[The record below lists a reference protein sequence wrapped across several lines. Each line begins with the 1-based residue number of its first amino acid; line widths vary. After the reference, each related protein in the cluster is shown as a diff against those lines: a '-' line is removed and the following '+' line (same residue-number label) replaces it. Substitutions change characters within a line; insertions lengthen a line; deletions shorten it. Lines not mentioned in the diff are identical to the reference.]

1 VLAQITD
8 EAIRELSRAAS
19 SRISE
24 RWAILALGGWGSGSL
39 LPQSD
44 LDILVLSDADATAL
58 KPFVEAVL
66 YPLWD
71 AGLKVGHQVRSPRQ
85 QLKAMREDL
94 KTCTAMLTGRPI
106 AGDIE
111 WASKTLAACAADTR
125 KRRRRVLAALAARP
139 RPGSPYLLEP
149 NLKEGA
155 GGRRDYD
162 ELTWSAA
169 VVSGTA
175 QHEPASLV
183 DAAVLAPDELSSVM
197 MAAAVLATARWELQ
211 RDGFG
216 DSLDLDAVT
225 TLTSVDAEALQH
237 ALATTSVVL
246 HNARTRLAG
255 REPQPSGP
263 LSAEEVF
270 ALLGGGVNAL
280 GELEHAAQ
288 TGCLEWIAPGYRDL
302 MTVRRPG
309 LGHELTVGAHCL
321 KTAALCRAGRDDGAL
336 GRSHD
341 ALADARVVQVAALVH
356 DVAKVDG
363 GAEHAERGA
372 QSAARAAAA
381 FGLGEAEACDVADL
395 VRLHLVLVESALR
408 DDLDDED
415 AVLRCAARVG
425 RPELLAPLHV
435 LTAADSMATGP
446 ATWTPWTATLVGTLV
461 SRLDAALSDEVDGA
475 GLVARAEAVREATLR
490 TLPPVSDA
498 ESAFVR
504 SAHLR
509 YLASREPAEI
519 ARDARLFAE
528 LTGSSA
534 ALGAL
539 VAVSSGPVDGTHSVT
554 VVAPDRPELLARLAG
569 AMALAGLDILSVDA
583 YGAPSQIALDAF
595 VVTSS
600 TRRPASSDTF
610 SAVERFVRAALRDR
624 LELATRLAERRRHYP
639 PRSGAPVRVETI
651 PSGWDTTVRVTA
663 PDRPGLLHD
672 VARAVS
678 LEGVDIRWA
687 KIQTIDG
694 VARDTFHV
702 VGPDGGPVDDPGI
715 LGHLAMRIREAV

>member
-1 VLAQITD
+1 MKG
-8 EAIRELSRAAS
+8 
-19 SRISE
+19 
-24 RWAILALGGWGSGSL
+24 RWAILALGGWGSGAL
-39 LPQSD
+39 LPGSD
-44 LDILVLSDADATAL
+44 LDILVLSDADTPVL

-85 QLKAMREDL
+85 QLKAMRDDL

-106 AGDIE
+106 AGDIA
-111 WASKTLAACAADTR
+111 WADKTLSACAADTA
-125 KRRRRVLAALAARP
+125 KRSRRVLPALSSRP

-149 NLKEGA
+149 DLKEGA

-169 VVSGTA
+169 VTSGSA
-175 QHEPASLV
+175 RRDPATLV
-183 DAAVLAPDELSSVM
+183 GTRILTREEFDAVT
-197 MAAAVLATARWELQ
+197 AAAALTASARWELQ
-211 RDGFG
+211 RAGLG
-216 DSLDLDAVT
+216 DALDLDAAGA
-225 TLTSVDAEALQH
+225 LTSVDPEHLQA
-237 ALATTSVVL
+237 ALATTALVL
-246 HNARTRLAG
+246 DNARARLAG
-255 REPQPSGP
+255 VSVAPVTPAVAGEIFAVLDRGP
-263 LSAEEVF
+263 DTLP
-270 ALLGGGVNAL
+270 
-280 GELEHAAQ
+280 ELENMAQ
-288 TGCLEWIAPGYRDL
+288 SGRLDTLLPGFQRL

-321 KTAALCRAGRDDGAL
+321 KAAALCRSLPLDGAL
-336 GRSHD
+336 ARSHD
-341 ALADARVVQVAALVH
+341 VLGDARVVQVAALAH
-356 DVAKVDG
+356 DVAKADG
-363 GAEHAERGA
+363 GAGHAERGA
-372 QSAARAAAA
+372 LPAAHAARA
-381 FGLGEAEACDVADL
+381 FGLGHESAGDVADL
-395 VRLHLVLVESALR
+395 VSLHLVLAETALR

-415 AVLRCAARVG
+415 AVLRCAARIG

-435 LTAADSMATGP
+435 LTAADSIATGP
-446 ATWTPWTATLVGTLV
+446 ATWTPWTAALVGTLV
-461 SRLDAALSDEVDGA
+461 SRLDSALSDEVDGA
-475 GLVARAEAVREATLR
+475 GLVERAEAVRAATLSALTR
-490 TLPPVSDA
+490 ATDA
-498 ESAFVR
+498 EVAFVR
-504 SAHLR
+504 GAHLR

-528 LTGSSA
+528 LTSSSA
-534 ALGAL
+534 ALGVL
-539 VAVSSGPVDGTHSVT
+539 IAVSSGPVDGTHAVT

-569 AMALAGLDILSVDA
+569 AMALAGLDILAVDA
-583 YGAPSQIALDAF
+583 YGAPGHVALDAF

-600 TRRPASSDTF
+600 TGRPASSDTF
-610 SAVERFVRAALRDR
+610 AAVERFARAALRDR

-639 PRSGAPVRVETI
+639 ARSDAPVRVETI

-672 VARAVS
+672 LARAVS